1 MNFSYE
7 LSGRRNSGEFYFGTL
22 SFILGNQD
30 DPKLYHS
37 ATPEEEKAWLKQCSI
52 IDSHPNTGDFKMAF
66 LHIDSALS
74 PPKVPDEV
82 YFYNRGDYYRMSLD
96 LPGYLEEGIKLK
108 FVNNWQ
114 YFFCDWSS
122 ISERDRTYYHD
133 DLRQTLDDFA
143 VLFPDE
149 DFSRYRGILE
159 EKMH

>member
-1 MNFSYE
+1 MG
-7 LSGRRNSGEFYFGTL
+7 LLRAD
-22 SFILGNQD
+22 D

-37 ATPEEEKAWLKQCSI
+37 ATPDEEKAWLKQCSI

-66 LHIDSALS
+66 LHIDPAVS

-82 YFYNRGDYYRMSLD
+82 YFYNRGDYYRMSVD

-122 ISERDRTYYHD
+122 ISERDRIYYHD

-149 DFSRYRGILE
+149 DFSRHRGILE